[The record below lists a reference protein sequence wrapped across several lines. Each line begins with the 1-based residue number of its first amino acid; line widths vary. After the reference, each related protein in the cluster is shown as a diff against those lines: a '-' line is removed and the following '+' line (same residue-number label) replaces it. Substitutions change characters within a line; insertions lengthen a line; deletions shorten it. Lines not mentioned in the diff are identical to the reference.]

1 MGSIILVVMMKCLI
15 LLTVASSVLGDAEPS
30 ADPHYGYGGHGYG
43 GLGYGGLGYG
53 VRGYGAAALHG
64 QHYGAGLLAHQ
75 YGAALSY
82 NYPPQAASASAEDT
96 PASAVRLPAPA
107 PAPTPFTG
115 YGPALP
121 YGYAGT
127 HGQGYPGYAGLHGYP
142 GFAHAGYAQAGYG
155 PAGYGYNGAC
165 PGYTGWPYAAA
176 PVAAAAAKSE

>member
-1 MGSIILVVMMKCLI
+1 MGSIILAVIMKCLI
-15 LLTVASSVLGDAEPS
+15 LLTIASSVLGDAEPS
-30 ADPHYGYGGHGYG
+30 ADPQYGYGGYGYGGHGYG
-43 GLGYGGLGYG
+43 GLGYSGLGYG
-53 VRGYGAAALHG
+53 GLGYGAAALHG

-82 NYPPQAASASAEDT
+82 NYPPQATPASVEDA

-127 HGQGYPGYAGLHGYP
+127 QGQGYPGYAGLHGYP
-142 GFAHAGYAQAGYG
+142 GFSHTGYAHAG
-155 PAGYGYNGAC
+155 N
-165 PGYTGWPYAAA
+165 
-176 PVAAAAAKSE
+176 